1 MQPFGNPIKQ
11 LIQHQVLRVL
21 QRHLPAIPLNLL
33 PIVLHTKRII
43 LTIAP
48 DPDLRRGPGLLLLG
62 LEFVYVYLALV
73 GLLEH
78 LGDQLNLLLDLL
90 LVFWGEFLFGLFLLV
105 LHYEWLQI
113 DFLDGGLEA
122 WGLAA
127 DAEVVWGVDCAVV
140 IAGGLV

>member
-105 LHYEWLQI
+105 LHYE
-113 DFLDGGLEA
+113 
-122 WGLAA
+122 
-127 DAEVVWGVDCAVV
+127 
-140 IAGGLV
+140 